1 MVPKVVFFFFVNQ
14 HKYYSNK
21 IKVKIF
27 SLNILLLYIFTAF
40 NIFARFKLA
49 LVVVVG
55 YSGVVAGVRVI
66 LSLVVVVVMK
76 YWLWW

>member
-27 SLNILLLYIFTAF
+27 SLVILLLYIFSAF
-40 NIFARFKLA
+40 NIFARFKLSP
-49 LVVVVG
+49 VVVEG
-55 YSGVVAGVRVI
+55 
-66 LSLVVVVVMK
+66 
-76 YWLWW
+76 